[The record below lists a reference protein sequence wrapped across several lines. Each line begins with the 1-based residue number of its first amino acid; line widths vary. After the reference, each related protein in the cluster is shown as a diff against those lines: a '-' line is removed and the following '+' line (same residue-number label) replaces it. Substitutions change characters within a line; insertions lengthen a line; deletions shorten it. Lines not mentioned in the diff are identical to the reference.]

1 MKELKLFGKL
11 WPIKIS
17 LIYIAIVVIIT
28 YITYVIHPFI
38 SSDLLLISVLRLI
51 TSPFNAYFEK
61 HYLDNMGL
69 AFVILGSAEIYLKAI
84 KKPCVYKKAFVSG
97 ILASYIL
104 SLLWFLESYLPSTG
118 TSIVASTML
127 LIAFFYI
134 CFETIRIGI
143 KTHRYPTSKLIHSLT
158 YLTVGLISAMF
169 ILPFYYG
176 VYIQSNP
183 SWYLHICGAI
193 VFSAFYILF
202 TMTVSRK

>member
-61 HYLDNMGL
+61 HYLDNIGL

-134 CFETIRIGI
+134 SVGTINVYFKLLR
-143 KTHRYPTSKLIHSLT
+143 RYSDKLLRNCI
-158 YLTVGLISAMF
+158 YFIIGLILAIS
-169 ILPFYYG
+169 IPLFYYG
-176 VYIQSNP
+176 AYIKSNH
-183 SWYLHICGAI
+183 SWYLHIYGAI

-202 TMTVSRK
+202 TLAVSRK